1 MWCGRKRL
9 RVTRLLCPALLM
21 PQVLIRAL
29 VSVSNVDHGLILLN
43 ECINPA
49 LPDSCRPD
57 PAQMHSGRRRSSLL
71 GEPNSRQMH
80 LQGVPSH
87 PDPGK
92 FHLLVLHVGITASG
106 LDSQASFSLQMRD
119 HMTRSQ
125 SGQLVDG
132 VSEVLSNVR
141 MVSTDNVKYS
151 GDLLAVM
158 EVLKNSTEIFR
169 GSKMSLSNADVEV
182 CKTKHDG
189 K

>member
-1 MWCGRKRL
+1 MR
-9 RVTRLLCPALLM
+9 
-21 PQVLIRAL
+21 Q
-29 VSVSNVDHGLILLN
+29 
-43 ECINPA
+43 CIDPA
-49 LPDSCRPD
+49 LPDSCRSD

-80 LQGVPSH
+80 LQGIPGH

-92 FHLLVLHVGITASG
+92 LHLLVLHVGVKASE
-106 LDSQASFSLQMRD
+106 LDSQASFSFQMRE
-119 HMTRSQ
+119 HVTRSQ

-132 VSEVLSNVR
+132 VSEVLSKVR
-141 MVSTDNVKYS
+141 MVSTDNMKYS

-158 EVLKNSTEIFR
+158 EVLRNSTEIFR

-182 CKTKHDG
+182 RKTKARNDDG